1 MKVFGWGCYPIM
13 ENAQVFFPQT
23 RITCAGLIGHH
34 KPTIARG
41 LGRSYGDSANNATVI
56 ETKYFNHFIDF
67 DEVTGIITCES
78 GVWIRD
84 ILKLIVPKGW
94 FMPVTPGTSFVTI
107 GGAIASDVHGK
118 NHHIGG
124 TFSQSVLSIDVML
137 GNGEIV
143 KASSIQFPDLFR
155 ATCGGMGLT
164 GVILS
169 ASIQL
174 IPIQSSLIRQ
184 TTIQASCLEEVC
196 ELFENNMT
204 STYSVAWIDCL
215 SKDKKLGRSLLMLGE
230 HEQYGGLEFTPSKP
244 LDIPID
250 MPEGLLN
257 YHSIKAFNTLY
268 YHKVLFTKQVITL
281 PLESFFYPLDKISH
295 WNRLYGRKGFVQYQ
309 FVLPRR
315 IGVDGLKKILM
326 RIAASGKGSFLAV
339 LKVFGPANENYLSFP
354 TEGYALA
361 LDFKLSP
368 EVISL
373 IKSLDA
379 LISDMGG
386 RIYLAKDALMSE
398 EFFKESY
405 PKWEEFELV
414 REKYGAI
421 GKFSSQ
427 QSQRLGLR

>member
-1 MKVFGWGCYPIM
+1 
-13 ENAQVFFPQT
+13 
-23 RITCAGLIGHH
+23 
-34 KPTIARG
+34 
-41 LGRSYGDSANNATVI
+41 
-56 ETKYFNHFIDF
+56 
-67 DEVTGIITCES
+67 
-78 GVWIRD
+78 
-84 ILKLIVPKGW
+84 
-94 FMPVTPGTSFVTI
+94 
-107 GGAIASDVHGK
+107 
-118 NHHIGG
+118 
-124 TFSQSVLSIDVML
+124 
-137 GNGEIV
+137 
-143 KASSIQFPDLFR
+143 
-155 ATCGGMGLT
+155 
-164 GVILS
+164 
-169 ASIQL
+169 
-174 IPIQSSLIRQ
+174 
-184 TTIQASCLEEVC
+184 
-196 ELFENNMT
+196 
-204 STYSVAWIDCL
+204 
-215 SKDKKLGRSLLMLGE
+215 MLGE

-373 IKSLDA
+373 IKSLDV